1 MTFQIINPSKL
12 EDMIWQKSPLIMDI
26 RPKEEYDIMHWPDA
40 VCFPLEEKLRWRN
53 KLPRKRILL
62 IYCEHG
68 GSSMVLARELGREGY
83 LVYTVNGGFE
93 AMKKVMKSYS
103 QKNQNM

>member
-1 MTFQIINPSKL
+1 
-12 EDMIWQKSPLIMDI
+12 
-26 RPKEEYDIMHWPDA
+26 
-40 VCFPLEEKLRWRN
+40 
-53 KLPRKRILL
+53 
-62 IYCEHG
+62 
-68 GSSMVLARELGREGY
+68 MVLARELGREGY